1 MITDAVELHGVIL
14 HVDNLSRA
22 LDFYGRLLDF
32 QVVRQTEDAAFL
44 ASRSG
49 GSAIAIHER
58 RLQHYTDRA
67 VQALVWQ
74 VPTLEALGEIERRLQ
89 ELQASTIE
97 RTVVEDGL
105 TLLTTKDPDRQRLL
119 FVHAEGAEDLPTRIP
134 PEVYWY

>member
-1 MITDAVELHGVIL
+1 MTTDGVELHGVIL
-14 HVDNLSRA
+14 HVSNLSRA

-32 QVVRQTEDAAFL
+32 PVVRQTADAAFL
-44 ASRSG
+44 ASHSG

-67 VQALVWQ
+67 VQALVWHL
-74 VPTLEALGEIERRLQ
+74 PTIAALGQVERRLQ

-97 RTVVEDGL
+97 RTVLEDGL
-105 TLLTTKDPDRQRLL
+105 TLLTAKDPDGQRLL
-119 FVHAEGAEDLPTRIP
+119 FVHAEGAEDLPTKIP